1 MKTALSLLILIVALH
16 LAGCGRKPTLPPPG
30 SSVPAARQEPTQRPY
45 IINGKRYY
53 PLPSAEG
60 YREVGI
66 ASWYG
71 RKFHGRNTANGER
84 YNMYEHT
91 AAHKTLPM
99 NTVVLVKNLE
109 NGKQT
114 VVRIN
119 DRGPFIHGRIIDLS
133 YRAAKEI
140 GLLRNGTAKV
150 EVIAMG
156 EMSPAT
162 VHGRSAPPARANL
175 RKFDSG
181 TFYIQIGSFEQKN
194 RAREIARLFA
204 GQGWRVVIQ
213 EFPAAGTRLYRVLLY
228 SGTSLARARKE
239 EKLLEQ
245 NGYPDAFVIA
255 R

>member
-1 MKTALSLLILIVALH
+1 MKTTRYLLILLLLVVH
-16 LAGCGRKPTLPPPG
+16 LTGCGQKSLPPGP
-30 SSVPAARQEPTQRPY
+30 PATSGKAKATQRPY
-45 IINGKRYY
+45 VINGKRYY

-71 RKFHGRNTANGER
+71 RKFHGRSTANGEQ
-84 YNMYEHT
+84 YNMFEYT

-109 NGKQT
+109 NGRQT

-119 DRGPFIHGRIIDLS
+119 DRGPFVRGRIIDLS

-140 GLLRNGTAKV
+140 DLLRNGTARV

-156 EMSPAT
+156 EMSPVTASI
-162 VHGRSAPPARANL
+162 RSAAATKANI

-194 RAREIARLFA
+194 RARELARIFA
-204 GQGWRVVIQ
+204 GKGWRVLIQ
-213 EFPAAGTRLYRVLLY
+213 EFPAMGTRLYRVLLY
-228 SGTSLARARKE
+228 SGTSLARAKKD
-239 EKLLEQ
+239 EKLLER
-245 NGYPDAFVIA
+245 NGYADAFVVA